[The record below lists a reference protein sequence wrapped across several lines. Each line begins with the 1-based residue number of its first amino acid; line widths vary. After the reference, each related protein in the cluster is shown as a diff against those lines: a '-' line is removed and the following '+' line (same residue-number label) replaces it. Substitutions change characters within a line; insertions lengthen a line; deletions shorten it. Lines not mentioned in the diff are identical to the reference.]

1 MTTQEAIVE
10 ICKLMTQ
17 VETYA
22 RVEVLKEIADRLINK
37 LPDEGFEFDLGLDNA
52 DKD

>member
-10 ICKLMTQ
+10 ICKLITQ
-17 VETYA
+17 TYA
-22 RVEVLKEIADRLINK
+22 HVEVLKEIADRLIDK